1 MGEDG
6 LHGEGILHGLV
17 VLSMLFLFRMSAKE
31 IVGSNIVIALIM
43 VIPAGLTHYLEGGV
57 EWRLL
62 AFLLLGSWLAIA
74 PGGAILLAVLG
85 FTILGDR
92 LQRALDPKLNQY
104 LRCSVT

>member
-1 MGEDG
+1 VGEDG

-57 EWRLL
+57 EWLL
-62 AFLLLGSWLAIA
+62 AFLLLGSWLATA
-74 PGGAILLAVLG
+74 PGGAILLAVLA
-85 FTILGDR
+85 FTFLGDR